1 MSNDVTGVTG
11 HGKIAFELLPG
22 TGYRLGSSAI
32 VQTTIIDNEA
42 PQVNIPDNPL
52 PESDNIPRNFNIT
65 STNRPSGSEV
75 NVTFEVDEKAST
87 ATFETDYR
95 ISNLTFGPSTR
106 SGSFILSDRSNTH
119 RLYLNA
125 KRDTEVELNETIV
138 VIFTSPNAVFAND
151 LNTYAHTFTIN
162 DDDDATIIP
171 NNVAVPSSA
180 STFSIDLNL
189 ASLSGQNISID
200 VVDNNP
206 ATTADDTD
214 YDITSTSPL
223 TISPG
228 DSKATITG
236 TILPS
241 ATITGEEKIVL
252 DLTATNAIFDDES
265 NTGTATVT
273 LSSLPVI
280 SLNNT
285 PESVTQGRTFRL

>member
-1 MSNDVTGVTG
+1 M
-11 HGKIAFELLPG
+11 IL
-22 TGYRLGSSAI
+22 
-32 VQTTIIDNEA
+32 
-42 PQVNIPDNPL
+42 
-52 PESDNIPRNFNIT
+52 T
-65 STNRPSGSEV
+65 S
-75 NVTFEVDEKAST
+75 
-87 ATFETDYR
+87 
-95 ISNLTFGPSTR
+95 
-106 SGSFILSDRSNTH
+106 
-119 RLYLNA
+119 
-125 KRDTEVELNETIV
+125 
-138 VIFTSPNAVFAND
+138 
-151 LNTYAHTFTIN
+151 
-162 DDDDATIIP
+162 
-171 NNVAVPSSA
+171 
-180 STFSIDLNL
+180 

-273 LSSLPVI
+273 LTSLPVI

-285 PESVTQGRTFRL
+285 PESVTQGRAFNFELSERLLRTS